1 MFSLLYIVSF
11 RYGTCM
17 LIILNFKLFLM
28 KIVDLHEDF
37 AYSAQNIDVIEGDHQ
52 SSIKML
58 KEFDPLIFASIFP
71 HVNTLDERSEELTSL
86 YGTLTKSTNFYFE
99 LFIDQIKF
107 YYYLE
112 RKGLAKIVRKVEDLE
127 TQGIKFLLSLEGA
140 DVLRDYTDLYLL
152 KELHVLNIG
161 LTWNYDNKFASSCMS
176 KKDYGLTSEGEKLVK
191 LANELGII
199 IDLAHAGKQTV
210 LDIASISKKPIIDSH
225 TNFTRLKEH
234 KRNLD
239 DEEIE
244 AIVKTG
250 GVIGITAIVSTLKE
264 PTIKGIIESIKYL
277 GESFGWE
284 YVALGTDFLGMEET
298 PQNFE
303 NILKVKDLA
312 KALEGHEEEVL
323 WKNTYR
329 VIKKNI
335 A

>member
-1 MFSLLYIVSF
+1 M
-11 RYGTCM
+11 R
-17 LIILNFKLFLM
+17 
-28 KIVDLHEDF
+28 IVDLHEDF

-58 KEFDPLIFASIFP
+58 REFDSLVFASIFP
-71 HVNTLDERSEELTSL
+71 HVNTIDERGEELTSL
-86 YGTLTKSTNFYFE
+86 YGTPTRPTNFYFE

-112 RKGLAKIVRKVEDLE
+112 RKGLVKIVRKAEDLE
-127 TQGIKFLLSLEGA
+127 TSGVKFLLSLEGA
-140 DVLRDYTDLYLL
+140 DVLRNYTDLYLL

-199 IDLAHAGKQTV
+199 IDVAHAGKQTI
-210 LDIASISKKPIIDSH
+210 LDVASVTKKPIIDSH
-225 TNFTRLKEH
+225 TNFTKLKQH

-264 PTIKGIIESIKYL
+264 PTIQGIVESIKYL

-284 YVALGTDFLGMEET
+284 YVAIGTDFLGIEET
-298 PQNFE
+298 PKGFE
-303 NILKVKDLA
+303 NILKVKELA
-312 KALEGHEEEVL
+312 KAIEGHEEEVL
-323 WKNTYR
+323 WKNAYR

-335 A
+335 E